1 LNGTGAKE
9 AVSQRAEQI
18 RGLISQTTSDYEK
31 EKLQERLAKIS
42 GGVAVIKVGGNSILY
57 NYKDH
62 LKSRLARRK
71 IDLSMHS
78 MQLAQLLRKELYL
91 EVEQLF

>member
-1 LNGTGAKE
+1 VFSDEVNLKLENLTFEDFGSSASITITKDDTIFLNGTGAKD

-42 GGVAVIKVGGNSILY
+42 GGVAVIKVGGNSL
-57 NYKDH
+57 
-62 LKSRLARRK
+62 
-71 IDLSMHS
+71 
-78 MQLAQLLRKELYL
+78 
-91 EVEQLF
+91 